1 MMMKPLTVLAS
12 LIAIISVARAA
23 PPLTGNEVKA
33 LAIVYA
39 DFQVFEGT
47 RDLETYRVSI
57 KAKGDTFRIEFLPPP
72 PRMWTKKGKT
82 TDTITLNP
90 GPGRYISYVV
100 STKTWRI
107 INRTRSRDKL

>member
-12 LIAIISVARAA
+12 LIALITVARAA
-23 PPLTGNEVKA
+23 SPLTGNEVKA

-39 DFQVFEGT
+39 DFQLFEGT
-47 RDLETYRVSI
+47 RDLDIYKVSN
-57 KAKGDTFRIEFLPPP
+57 KAEGDTFRIEFVPPP

-82 TDTITLNP
+82 TDTVTLDP

-100 STKTWRI
+100 ATKTWRI
-107 INRTRSRDKL
+107 IKRMRSRDNL